1 MSNSYYFINITNH
14 PAAKWSAEQ
23 LDSAKRY
30 GNVVDIP
37 FPQISPTATQD
48 EIKKMAKSLAADIC
62 GTYQIGDGA
71 LVQGEMTFT
80 YVLVHE
86 LQARG
91 IVCFAACS
99 ERVTEEV
106 VNPDGTTTKRSTFKF
121 VQFREYPTF

>member
-1 MSNSYYFINITNH
+1 MSNNYYFINLTNH
-14 PAAKWSAEQ
+14 PASRWSAEQ

-30 GNVVDIP
+30 GKVVDME
-37 FPQISPTATQD
+37 FPQIPPTATQED
-48 EIKKMAKSLAADIC
+48 IKKMAKSIAEDIC
-62 GTYQIGDGA
+62 GTYQIGDGV

-80 YVLVHE
+80 YAIVHE
-86 LQARG
+86 LQSHG

-99 ERVTEEV
+99 DRVTEEV

>member
-1 MSNSYYFINITNH
+1 MPNNYYFLNISNN
-14 PAAKWSAEQ
+14 PSSKWSTDQ
-23 LDSAKRY
+23 LDSAKSY

-37 FPQISPTATQD
+37 FPQIPPTTESA
-48 EIKKMAKSLAADIC
+48 EIKKMAKSIASDIC
-62 GTYQIGDGA
+62 GTYQIGDVA

-99 ERVTEEV
+99 DRVTEEV
-106 VNPDGTTTKRSTFKF
+106 VNTDGTTTKQSIFKF

>member
-1 MSNSYYFINITNH
+1 MANNYFINFTNH
-14 PAAKWSAEQ
+14 PASKWSADQ

-30 GNVVDIP
+30 GEVVDFA
-37 FPQISPTATQD
+37 FPQVAATVD
-48 EIKKMAKSLAADIC
+48 TMDIVKLAKSIAADIC
-62 GTYQIGDGA
+62 GTYQDAGICA

-80 YVLVHE
+80 YAIVHE
-86 LQARG
+86 LQSYG

-99 ERVTEEV
+99 DRVSEEV